1 MILRVHC
8 DARGLAHDPVVRQ
21 RLGPRGV
28 DLKAG
33 NVIGESRHCDD
44 GSQKRRKKQ
53 PHDILPA
60 LTVNGFM
67 VRRRALSRFGYSTW
81 AMIHGPPPGSRTQA
95 NHPGNHI
102 AERHGRAMAWDLEIS
117 DEAARQCMCALSGGE
132 ADMQRPPAVYRSGA
146 ND

>member
-8 DARGLAHDPVVRQ
+8 DASGLAHDPVIRQ

-60 LTVNGFM
+60 LTLNGFM
-67 VRRRALSRFGYSTW
+67 VRRRALSRFGYSTR
-81 AMIHGPPPGSRTQA
+81 AMLHGPPRGLGPKQIVQA
-95 NHPGNHI
+95 I
-102 AERHGRAMAWDLEIS
+102 ILQSLTVALWHGI
-117 DEAARQCMCALSGGE
+117 
-132 ADMQRPPAVYRSGA
+132 
-146 ND
+146 